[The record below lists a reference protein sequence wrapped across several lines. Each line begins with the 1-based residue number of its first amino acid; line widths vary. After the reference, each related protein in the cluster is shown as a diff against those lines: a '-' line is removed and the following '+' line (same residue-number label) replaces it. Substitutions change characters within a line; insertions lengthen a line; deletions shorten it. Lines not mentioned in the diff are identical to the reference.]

1 MPQPNHQRRYTGQQ
15 DDEHLCRFAKH
26 LPTPVCLQ
34 NLTHKSLFIGCELG
48 HALYDLLQPLD
59 CVIIGAAACS
69 ALRALIRGI
78 IFWRWSGVAGIQLLA
93 PCRCCYSL
101 GRPRI
106 AQFIVRQDYAA
117 RFCGGNRGGFPCGPL
132 GTRQFDKAMRGQL
145 AQSKPAHC
153 RTHLVSPVSLPN
165 V

>member
-26 LPTPVCLQ
+26 LPASVSLQ

-101 GRPRI
+101 GRPRNEDESMLAVVSPTTGLENSTNSQWLKGLPV
-106 AQFIVRQDYAA
+106 AQQISLSPISAW
-117 RFCGGNRGGFPCGPL
+117 RFCLRRP
-132 GTRQFDKAMRGQL
+132 R
-145 AQSKPAHC
+145 
-153 RTHLVSPVSLPN
+153 
-165 V
+165 